1 MSMSET
7 DDRPLPLK
15 RAAALFGDNYH
26 TLRKAAQQGRLL
38 TERDG
43 HEYQVRPSELE
54 RWRRAG
60 GKAPFPLAPP
70 VRHDEAPLGRILAVA
85 IVKGGTGKTTT
96 ALNLGAAL
104 AERGWRVLLVDTDHQ
119 CSLTGA
125 LGVDASTLAPEQ
137 TLYGAM
143 QDFMQTRRTRLDE
156 VVMSTD
162 AGVDLVPASIRLSRM
177 DRELQLTPRREYVL
191 KQLLEPL
198 RARYDVIVLD
208 TMPTNNQLVINAL
221 VAAHEVLIPLE
232 PEKLAIDSLAL
243 TLEEIE
249 QIRLTELNP
258 RLGVRGVV
266 LTQID
271 TRVVLHRDLIEAV
284 REEFGK
290 DVPVLHTMI
299 RDSIRFPESQSR
311 QQTILQYEPGGT
323 GATNYRA
330 LAEEISRDW
339 N

>member
-1 MSMSET
+1 MAEI

-15 RAAALFGDNYH
+15 RAAALFSVNYH
-26 TLRKAAQQGRLL
+26 TLRKAAQQGRLR

-43 HEYQVRPSELE
+43 HEYHVRPSELE
-54 RWRRAG
+54 RWKRAG
-60 GKAPFPLAPP
+60 GKAPTPLTPA
-70 VRHDEAPLGRILAVA
+70 VRRAGTPLGRVLAVA

-96 ALNLGAAL
+96 THNLGAAL
-104 AERGWRVLLVDTDHQ
+104 AEQGWRVLLVDTDHQ
-119 CSLTGA
+119 CSLTSA
-125 LGVDASTLAPEQ
+125 LGVDPSALSPEY

-143 QDFMQTRRTRLDE
+143 QSFIQTRQSRLADC
-156 VVMSTD
+156 VIHTD
-162 AGVDLVPASIRLSRM
+162 GGVDLVPASIRLSRM

-198 RARYDVIVLD
+198 HARYDVIVLD
-208 TMPTNNQLVINAL
+208 TMPTNSQLVINAL

-258 RLGVRGVV
+258 QLRVRGVV

-271 TRVVLHRDLIEAV
+271 PRVVLHRDLVGAV
-284 REEFGK
+284 REEWGRE
-290 DVPVLHTMI
+290 VPILESTI

-311 QQTILQYEPGGT
+311 QLSILQYDPGGP
-323 GATNYRA
+323 GAANYRA
-330 LAEEISRDW
+330 LAEEVSRDW
-339 N
+339 S